1 MTDLDVI
8 AEARRLP
15 VLWAGRE
22 PVYGLLRLAGFEP
35 EHAKRAALSVPSLHD
50 PEWID
55 LTTHGA
61 EAHEEARRARREAV
75 LAGTV
80 PGSPEEAAALA
91 ELEGREKASSSGDVL
106 PISPA

>member
-35 EHAKRAALSVPSLHD
+35 EQAHRAAMSVPSIHD

-61 EAHEEARRARREAV
+61 EAHEEARRARREAA
-75 LAGTV
+75 LAGIV
-80 PGSPEEAAALA
+80 PGSPEEAAALV
-91 ELEGREKASSSGDVL
+91 ELEARKGSSPGAVCR
-106 PISPA
+106 